1 MIVSPLVVL
10 VACLINR
17 IEFMSE
23 VRAICNQEAQRAY
36 AVAAIHIAGK
46 ADTDCEEARLV
57 TFAVLPPPAQFR
69 PHWWDIGVAP
79 LEFQRDVGCASFV
92 AEWGRRFCTSEH
104 VILNVSLAP
113 TKGIKAIGPDITI
126 KRER

>member
-1 MIVSPLVVL
+1 MIVRSVVVL

-17 IEFMSE
+17 LEFISQAG
-23 VRAICNQEAQRAY
+23 AICNQEAQGAY
-36 AVAAIHIAGK
+36 AVDGIHIAGQ

-57 TFAVLPPPAQFR
+57 RFAVLPPPAQFR

-92 AEWGRRFCTSEH
+92 AERGRRFCTSEH
-104 VILNVSLAP
+104 VILNVPLAP
-113 TKGIKAIGPDITI
+113 TKGI
-126 KRER
+126 